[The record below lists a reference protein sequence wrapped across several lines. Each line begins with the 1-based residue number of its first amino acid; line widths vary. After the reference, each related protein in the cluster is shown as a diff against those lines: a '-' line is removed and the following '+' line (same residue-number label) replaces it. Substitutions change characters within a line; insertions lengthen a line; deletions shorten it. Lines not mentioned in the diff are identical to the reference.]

1 MIMMIVPM
9 MVITILTMMMTTAAH
24 PGGELQNIGQLFPA
38 AQTVH
43 HRFPVL
49 LFYLKEKSLF
59 SLFFFRGN
67 SGICCGSCK
76 GKSLL
81 LLFLKSGGGVDILVV
96 VGVIPIIFVLNI
108 IIIIIITSLENTS
121 AWCSA
126 VISFNFCTCHDHHNN
141 YGAQP

>member
-1 MIMMIVPM
+1 MMMIVPM
-9 MVITILTMMMTTAAH
+9 ITIKTMMMTTAAY

-59 SLFFFRGN
+59 WYFFRGN

-81 LLFLKSGGGVDILVV
+81 LFFLKSGGRVDNLVV

-108 IIIIIITSLENTS
+108 IIIIIIASLENTS
-121 AWCSA
+121 TWCSA
-126 VISFNFCTCHDHHNN
+126 VISFNFCTCHDHHND
-141 YGAQP
+141 YGGQP